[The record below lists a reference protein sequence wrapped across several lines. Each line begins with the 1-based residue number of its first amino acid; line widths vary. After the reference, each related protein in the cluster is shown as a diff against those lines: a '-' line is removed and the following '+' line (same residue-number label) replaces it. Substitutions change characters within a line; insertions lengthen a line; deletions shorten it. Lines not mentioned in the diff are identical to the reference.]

1 MPAIVITMNVPPT
14 HIAETMV
21 DKRVVRTA
29 GSATPNA
36 ITNWL
41 YAHARRGCR
50 FPSIEEVSTV
60 ELAAAVPNNGQIQPN
75 TVGSLIIERAA
86 AGRKVAGMM

>member
-1 MPAIVITMNVPPT
+1 MPAMVITMKVPPT
-14 HIAETMV
+14 QIAETMIE
-21 DKRVVRTA
+21 KRLVCTA
-29 GSATPNA
+29 GSATPTA
-36 ITNWL
+36 ITNWP

-50 FPSIEEVSTV
+50 FPVIEEIRTV
-60 ELAAAVPNNGQIQPN
+60 ELAAATPNNGQIQPN